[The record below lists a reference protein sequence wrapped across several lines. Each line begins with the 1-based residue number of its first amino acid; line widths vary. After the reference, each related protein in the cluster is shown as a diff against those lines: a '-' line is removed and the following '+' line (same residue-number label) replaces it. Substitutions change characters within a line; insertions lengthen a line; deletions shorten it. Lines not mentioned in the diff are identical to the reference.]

1 MLCEAQASPSS
12 TLSPKEPPMR
22 MAVMLILSLLLCA
35 SAFAA
40 DDAADKANRANF
52 EKACGALITGDG
64 PCANV
69 PTGGGGRRG
78 CVSKPENF
86 DKAPQECKAVIE
98 EWRAMQKK

>member
-1 MLCEAQASPSS
+1 M
-12 TLSPKEPPMR
+12 K

-40 DDAADKANRANF
+40 DDADVANRAKF
-52 EKACGALITGDG
+52 EKECSAMITAGG
-64 PCANV
+64 PCADV

-86 DKAPQECKAVIE
+86 DKATPQCKAVIE

>member
-1 MLCEAQASPSS
+1 
-12 TLSPKEPPMR
+12 

-40 DDAADKANRANF
+40 DDAADLANRAKF
-52 EKACGALITGDG
+52 EKECSAMITAGG

-86 DKAPQECKAVIE
+86 DKATPQCKAVIE